1 MNIILLTGKE
11 NFGKTSSLK
20 FLYEEHL
27 KILKPIEFTVEG
39 ADKKDFST
47 VFNYNGKTIA
57 IYSIGDE
64 AQYVKFAF
72 EKYSSFKIDGAEI
85 KIDILILSH
94 RTKIQLPKGIPI
106 ASKLPEYPK
115 TLNVVDYP
123 NIELITKIVKKGST
137 VLDKN
142 NMTDKEKIDC
152 IELNNECSINLIKI
166 TDKLLTANI

>member
-11 NFGKTSSLK
+11 NFGKTSTLK
-20 FLYEEHL
+20 LLYEEYF
-27 KILKPIEFTVEG
+27 KILKPIEFIVEG

-64 AQYVKFAF
+64 AQYIRFAF
-72 EKYSSFKIDGAEI
+72 EKYSSFRIADIEI
-85 KIDILILSH
+85 KIDILILAH

-106 ASKLPEYPK
+106 VSKLPEYPK
-115 TLNVVDYP
+115 TLNIVDCP
-123 NIELITKIVKKGST
+123 NLELITKIVKKAPSI
-137 VLDKN
+137 LDKN

-152 IELNNECSINLIKI
+152 SKLDNVYAEKLFNIIDKVLSPNL
-166 TDKLLTANI
+166 

>member
-1 MNIILLTGKE
+1 MNIILFTGKE
-11 NFGKTSSLK
+11 NFGKTSTLK
-20 FLYEEHL
+20 FLYEEYF
-27 KILKPIEFTVEG
+27 KILKPIEFTLEG
-39 ADKKDFST
+39 ADRKDFST

-64 AQYVKFAF
+64 AQYVRFAF
-72 EKYSSFKIDGAEI
+72 EKYSSFRIDGTEL
-85 KIDILILSH
+85 KIDILILAH

-115 TLNVVDYP
+115 KLNVVDYP
-123 NIELITKIVKKGST
+123 NIELITKIVKKGSA

-152 IELNNECSINLIKI
+152 SKLGDVYAEKLFNII
-166 TDKLLTANI
+166 DKVLSSNF

>member
-11 NFGKTSSLK
+11 NFGKTSTLK

-72 EKYSSFKIDGAEI
+72 EKYSSFRIDGTEI
-85 KIDILILSH
+85 KIDILILAH

-106 ASKLPEYPK
+106 ASKLTEYPK
-115 TLNVVDYP
+115 TLNAVDYP
-123 NIELITKIVKKGST
+123 NIELITKIVKKDSS

-142 NMTDKEKIDC
+142 NLTIDYSKLDDTYANKLFN
-152 IELNNECSINLIKI
+152 IINKVLSP
-166 TDKLLTANI
+166 NF